1 MMKVVTFC
9 TRLCKHYLQVI
20 CHTNLGY
27 LASMFMYNRYSCSR
41 MKSSMAFSCIS
52 SIIASQ
58 LNPSREDLVFF
69 LITYSTESHTT
80 AHLFFFNNKW
90 YFRHDFTL
98 CNSIIALASQQEY
111 LSAREPTVSL
121 SHTSSMEYLHVFS
134 DEGKNNILKRL
145 EYFYL
150 HILMYSTLTE
160 SC

>member
-1 MMKVVTFC
+1 
-9 TRLCKHYLQVI
+9 
-20 CHTNLGY
+20 
-27 LASMFMYNRYSCSR
+27 

-58 LNPSREDLVFF
+58 LSPSREDLVFF

-80 AHLFFFNNKW
+80 AHLFFLTTNGTL
-90 YFRHDFTL
+90 DMIFTL

-111 LSAREPTVSL
+111 FSAREPTVFL

-134 DEGKNNILKRL
+134 DEGKNNILKKL
-145 EYFYL
+145 DYFYS

-160 SC
+160 YS